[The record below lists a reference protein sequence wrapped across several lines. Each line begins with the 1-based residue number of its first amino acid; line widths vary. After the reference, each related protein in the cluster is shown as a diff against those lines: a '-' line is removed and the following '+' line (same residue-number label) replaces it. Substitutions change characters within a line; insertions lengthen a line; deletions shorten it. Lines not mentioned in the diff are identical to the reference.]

1 MVQRVVGDRRPSTIS
16 DRPCSPC
23 LIRASRA
30 GFVVAVRSPRVSHN
44 HRGLLSKPT
53 DGGRQLEVGRRAGA
67 SDDRRCSMLDQG
79 CSYRSVSTES
89 TNNSA
94 LNEALSSCIR
104 SERQAASGIEDR
116 GGRLIPHRMSVL
128 ATPRRV
134 VGCCDSRL
142 SSLLLAPRRRSKKND
157 GFSPDRYYVQHQFS
171 TACACCLHRQAT
183 GSVDLLARSMTL
195 LRGVKQLPRAGPP
208 CLSIHDASRVTKHDQ
223 EAKKATLASDNDQT
237 SRAFYDPRSSIL
249 DQSI

>member
-16 DRPCSPC
+16 DRPSPC

-53 DGGRQLEVGRRAGA
+53 DAGRQLEVGRRAGA

-104 SERQAASGIEDR
+104 SEQQAASGIEDR

-134 VGCCDSRL
+134 VGCCDSRRRMTVSVPIGTMPNINSAPL
-142 SSLLLAPRRRSKKND
+142 APAASTGKRPAPSTSSL
-157 GFSPDRYYVQHQFS
+157 
-171 TACACCLHRQAT
+171 
-183 GSVDLLARSMTL
+183 
-195 LRGVKQLPRAGPP
+195 
-208 CLSIHDASRVTKHDQ
+208 
-223 EAKKATLASDNDQT
+223 
-237 SRAFYDPRSSIL
+237 DP
-249 DQSI
+249 